1 LILHLL
7 VDEPQGPSV
16 DVRAPHPLVAL
27 DLDAVVDDVVH
38 LFGGRRKRRAP
49 LAHPVL
55 GQVVLLLVVRIV
67 DGVEVFVQVAG
78 EGVVQL
84 QEQLSRADPHRGRT
98 YILEGDLGGPVG
110 GVLLFDRALLDAAVA
125 PLYRR
130 LRRRRRRGRGRL
142 RRAQAA
148 DDVLVLRPQLVRKNT
163 RSRGK
168 SPPGPH
174 GLHLLD
180 QVRRDVV
187 LAQVGVAL
195 LSVARLDLVGAV
207 QALVSGLGDVDAPGN
222 FLIGGVGSK
231 QSQPTLGFPRT
242 PCGWPRSHRRTR
254 CQTATSSSPK
264 PHKGLTPS
272 GFLFACSDRPETITN
287 LDQQALSCVF
297 FHV

>member
-1 LILHLL
+1 M
-7 VDEPQGPSV
+7 
-16 DVRAPHPLVAL
+16 PLSL
-27 DLDAVVDDVVH
+27 RSIDAC
-38 LFGGRRKRRAP
+38 GGGDA
-49 LAHPVL
+49 
-55 GQVVLLLVVRIV
+55 
-67 DGVEVFVQVAG
+67 
-78 EGVVQL
+78 GVV
-84 QEQLSRADPHRGRT
+84 
-98 YILEGDLGGPVG
+98 
-110 GVLLFDRALLDAAVA
+110 GVFGELK
-125 PLYRR
+125 PL
-130 LRRRRRRGRGRL
+130 
-142 RRAQAA
+142 
-148 DDVLVLRPQLVRKNT
+148 T
-163 RSRGK
+163 TCS
-168 SPPGPH
+168 
-174 GLHLLD
+174 LHLLD